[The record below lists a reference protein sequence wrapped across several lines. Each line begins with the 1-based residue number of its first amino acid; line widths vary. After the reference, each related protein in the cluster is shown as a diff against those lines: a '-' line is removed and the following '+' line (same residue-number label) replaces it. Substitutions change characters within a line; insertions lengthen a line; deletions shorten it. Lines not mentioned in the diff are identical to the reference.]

1 MLTLKVILGPV
12 YDTVAEQ
19 LESQFQPAGA
29 IEVLL
34 AAQIVR
40 AHWRIERCEKAQDPD
55 HPDIDRLRHRAEIS
69 IRRNMAEIRQLQAD
83 RHLKAELNL
92 SLPGITRVKDVLSP
106 ALSAG
111 KFCSRQDS
119 GRLTHSAPPDDQV
132 AHVETKIAAVMAKEA
147 ELQSTNPK
155 IRTQNSAALSPHAF
169 SVPLNSG
176 RCPCGSGQKHKRCCG
191 KGAPPLYNLAA

>member
-1 MLTLKVILGPV
+1 MLTLKITLGPV

-19 LESQFQPAGA
+19 LESQFQPQGA

-40 AHWRIERCEKAQDPD
+40 AHWRLERCEKCNHPD
-55 HPDIDRLRHRAEIS
+55 HPDIDRIRHRAEIS

-92 SLPGITRVKDVLSP
+92 TLPGITRVKDVIKTKIRTQSVD
-106 ALSAG
+106 
-111 KFCSRQDS
+111 K
-119 GRLTHSAPPDDQV
+119 V
-132 AHVETKIAAVMAKEA
+132 ASVQSKIAALLTKEA

-155 IRTQNSAALSPHAF
+155 IRTQDSAALSPHAF